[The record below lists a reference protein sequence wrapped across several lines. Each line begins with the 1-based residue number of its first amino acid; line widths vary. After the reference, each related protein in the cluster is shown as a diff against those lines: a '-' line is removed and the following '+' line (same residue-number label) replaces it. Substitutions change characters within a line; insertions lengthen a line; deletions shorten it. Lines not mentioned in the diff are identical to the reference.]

1 MSFKNNRE
9 RNTEQI
15 LSGIQEADEKT
26 LDEITKAIIHRR
38 NILFP
43 EWELFLLS
51 LPKNDLEERRRIL
64 AQTMEF
70 LEHHDQI

>member
-9 RNTEQI
+9 KNTEQI

-26 LDEITKAIIHRR
+26 LDEITKAIIRRR

-64 AQTMEF
+64 AQTMDF

>member
-1 MSFKNNRE
+1 MFENNHE